1 MVLSHR
7 PKPGDAG
14 ILGLRAEPRWF
25 KAGVDTS
32 STQHGVR
39 IPSRGF
45 VAERPK
51 GRGPFNLAG
60 VGSLRAATHGAG
72 ADQHRVSEEVS
83 EREKLNHERPEPS
96 WRQGL
101 AGEFDRRR
109 SRTGNAGRRR
119 VEGSFWFLPLES
131 VLHLEHGNC
140 ADAEAS
146 DVRRQ
151 VRRVTPATN
160 VIGRT
165 KSTANAGTSAGAGM
179 VSGAG
184 AATPR

>member
-1 MVLSHR
+1 MRSIRWFSHR

-14 ILGLRAEPRWF
+14 KLGDIAEPRWF
-25 KAGVDTS
+25 KAGEDTS
-32 STQHGVR
+32 TLHGVG
-39 IPSRGF
+39 IPSRGSA
-45 VAERPK
+45 AERPQ

-131 VLHLEHGNC
+131 VPTGTATALM
-140 ADAEAS
+140 
-146 DVRRQ
+146 RKRQ
-151 VRRVTPATN
+151 TCDDR
-160 VIGRT
+160 
-165 KSTANAGTSAGAGM
+165 SAGSHRLPA
-179 VSGAG
+179 
-184 AATPR
+184 

>member
-45 VAERPK
+45 VAERPQ